1 MKKTFL
7 LSALALSAVGAS
19 AQQAIEQPS
28 FGDNWSIGVDGGVAT
43 PLVDHPFFGSMRG
56 VFGLNL
62 AKQITPVFGL
72 GVEGQ
77 ASVNT
82 SSWYGPK
89 SPTAIDNS
97 YVGAFG
103 TVDLMNLFG
112 GYQCATRPFSIAVIA
127 GAGWGHQYYP
137 KSMGDDNNFVA
148 TRAGLQFIY
157 NVSDNISLKLQ
168 PSVLYNISDVNKGHG
183 SASYDA
189 RRGCFSLLAGV
200 TYNIGGHN
208 FNCVTPMDPAQI
220 ADLNGQINSLRAAL
234 QESESAN
241 DAYKS
246 QIADL
251 NYALSQKPQVI
262 ETQEV
267 ITEVTNQYNSVRFVF
282 FKIGS
287 SVVTPDQMPNVE
299 MIAQYMKNHPE
310 STVVIKG
317 YASKDGP
324 EELNIRLAQAR
335 AESVKNAL
343 IKKYGVNASRIQAEG
358 EGIGNM
364 FDEESWNRVSICTL
378 ESNN

>member
-183 SASYDA
+183 SAAYDA

-343 IKKYGVNASRIQAEG
+343 IKKYGVNDSRIQAEG